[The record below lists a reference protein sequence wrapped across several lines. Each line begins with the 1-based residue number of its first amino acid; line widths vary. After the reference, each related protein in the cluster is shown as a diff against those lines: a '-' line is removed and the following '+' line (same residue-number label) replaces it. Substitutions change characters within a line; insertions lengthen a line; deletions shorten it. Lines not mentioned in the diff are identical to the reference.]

1 MFTNEDYRAFDR
13 GENYPKNLHF
23 VCLTH
28 FSETVKGYVAF
39 KPTNLD
45 NTLGE
50 VLSQNGLKQLRIA
63 ETEKYPHVTFF
74 MSGGREEEFP
84 GEERI
89 LIPFSKSSYI

>member
-1 MFTNEDYRAFDR
+1 MVRNIRKHLY
-13 GENYPKNLHF
+13 F

-28 FSETVKGYVAF
+28 FSETVDGYVAF

-50 VLSQNGLKQLRIA
+50 VLSQNGLTQLRIA

-74 MSGGREEEFP
+74 LSGGREE
-84 GEERI
+84 
-89 LIPFSKSSYI
+89 IPWRRTNSN